1 MVAPIVAAAAPAVI
15 SSATNDD
22 GLLNK
27 LFKIAMLIGIL
38 ALGAISIIILSLV
51 INIGDVIGASF
62 NLVGLAFDFIIPG
75 SSRIG
80 AIATVAAYF
89 VNAFGFG
96 GRN

>member
-15 SSATNDD
+15 SSATDDD
-22 GLLNK
+22 GLVNK

-38 ALGAISIIILSLV
+38 ALGAISIVILSFV
-51 INIGDVIGASF
+51 INIADVVGAGFS
-62 NLVGLAFDFIIPG
+62 LVGLAFDFISPAG
-75 SSRIG
+75 RTG

-89 VNAFGFG
+89 LNAFGFG